1 MDVFRRQMTN
11 EVISL
16 LKENNIILIRVPANM
31 THIFQ
36 PLDLTVNQWA
46 KKFMRDRFLQ
56 WYAGVIRQHLDE
68 GKILE
73 VEIKFPLNVM
83 KPLHATWIIEMYNEI
98 NLNPPVVRSGWKAAG
113 ILDAVQNGARKLS
126 CIDPFF
132 EIDNLNFSNEVN
144 LGNTF
149 IDIDEDIRV
158 LQINP
163 SDDENIEG
171 NSDWEDDEN

>member
-1 MDVFRRQMTN
+1 
-11 EVISL
+11 
-16 LKENNIILIRVPANM
+16 
-31 THIFQ
+31 
-36 PLDLTVNQWA
+36 
-46 KKFMRDRFLQ
+46 
-56 WYAGVIRQHLDE
+56 
-68 GKILE
+68 
-73 VEIKFPLNVM
+73 
-83 KPLHATWIIEMYNEI
+83 MYNEI
-98 NLNPPVVRSGWKAAG
+98 SLNPPVVRSGWKAAG

-132 EIDNLNFSNEVN
+132 EIDNSNFSNEVN

-149 IDIDEDIRV
+149 VDIDEDIRV